1 MLSRSGAPDGRR
13 AFRALPLPIIALR
26 ALLAGAL
33 IVPAGLAGQ
42 EAGAPPKSSAIYATI
57 GGAGAKPMAGFERTG
72 GDAGGISLAATFAIP
87 RGDSWMARALG
98 LRFEFSEVLYAD
110 APYAGTDP
118 LYAGDHISAGIRTH
132 ALGLQ
137 LTRPGRVH
145 VRPYGSMAVGE
156 VKMLL
161 DAEDRG
167 KLDRRSGA
175 GLIARAGS
183 YIAFTRGP
191 TPIVLDLSAAYHAN
205 GTRDHWREGRTT
217 PVRGRTDYLELSV
230 QVGLAIHSWSEP

>member
-1 MLSRSGAPDGRR
+1 MLSRSGARDGRR
-13 AFRALPLPIIALR
+13 TLRAVPFGAVALR
-26 ALLAGAL
+26 ALLAAAL
-33 IVPAGLAGQ
+33 IVPAALAAQ
-42 EAGAPPKSSAIYATI
+42 ESEASQQSSAIYATI
-57 GGAGAKPMAGFERTG
+57 GGAGAKPVAGFERTG
-72 GDAGGISLAATFAIP
+72 GDAGGIGLAATFAIP
-87 RGDSWMARALG
+87 RGDAWIARALG
-98 LRFEFSEVLYAD
+98 FRFEFSEVLYAD
-110 APYAGTDP
+110 APYSGTDP
-118 LYAGDHISAGIRTH
+118 MYVGDHISAGIRTH

-167 KLDRRSGA
+167 KLERRSGA

-183 YIAFTRGP
+183 YIALTRGP

-205 GTRDHWREGRTT
+205 GTRDHWREGSTT